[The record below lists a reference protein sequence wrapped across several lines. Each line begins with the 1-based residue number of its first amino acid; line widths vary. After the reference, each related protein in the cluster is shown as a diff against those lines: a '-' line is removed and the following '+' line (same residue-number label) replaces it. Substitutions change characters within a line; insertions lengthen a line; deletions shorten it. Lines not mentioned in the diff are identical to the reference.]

1 MVASYH
7 SPKGGLRVVRK
18 FDRAEIVIK
27 DSLLI
32 LYGPLAKLA
41 KSFNLEVG
49 KDIFPYD
56 FVSLDNLDYIGP
68 VPDYKYFDSTKVS
81 LDDYLDYK
89 SRFKDNKWCLRT
101 ELENYCVNDCK
112 VLYHIVEAFN
122 NLIIDSFNVDIH
134 KLPTLASVAYRIYKA
149 NYLKYSFKE
158 FSLPNKKGKVKVHRM
173 SQLPVIGESNFN
185 ILKEGYYGGHCD
197 MYIPFNRDNQLIY
210 CYDVNSLYPYVMRAY
225 EFPTKFI
232 CKTEGD
238 VRVTNPKLYN
248 NSR

>member
-1 MVASYH
+1 MQ
-7 SPKGGLRVVRK
+7 GLARVVRK

-134 KLPTLASVAYRIYKA
+134 KLPTLASVAYRIY
-149 NYLKYSFKE
+149 
-158 FSLPNKKGKVKVHRM
+158 
-173 SQLPVIGESNFN
+173 
-185 ILKEGYYGGHCD
+185 
-197 MYIPFNRDNQLIY
+197 
-210 CYDVNSLYPYVMRAY
+210 
-225 EFPTKFI
+225 
-232 CKTEGD
+232 
-238 VRVTNPKLYN
+238 
-248 NSR
+248 